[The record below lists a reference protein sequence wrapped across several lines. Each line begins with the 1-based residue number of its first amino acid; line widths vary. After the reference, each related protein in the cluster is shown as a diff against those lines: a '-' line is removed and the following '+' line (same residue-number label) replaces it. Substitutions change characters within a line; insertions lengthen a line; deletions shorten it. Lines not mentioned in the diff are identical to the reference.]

1 MLKLQAVELSKSY
14 RGRKVVDDVELEIG
28 QGEVVGLLG
37 PNGAGKT
44 TTFYILVGLAR
55 PDSGRVLLNG
65 EEITDLPMYLRAR
78 SGISYLPQEPSV
90 FRQLTS
96 EENLLA
102 VLETLPL
109 TPEQQRDRLE
119 ELLAQMGLETVR
131 TSKAYMLSGGE
142 RRRLEI
148 ARSLTLEP
156 SFILLDE
163 PFSGI
168 DPLTVKDLQETIR
181 GLAQS
186 GIGVLITDHNVR
198 ETLTVTDR
206 AYILKSGKIFRK
218 GRPEDLSN
226 DPEVRRV
233 YLGDHFRL
241 NCSRLTAGRKDFLD
255 HGLARTQTQLTGGA
269 EADSDAWSGADGQRA
284 GAEPPGVAGD
294 DQHRDGGQSGAGRVE
309 RRADH
314 HQQLQRRKL
323 PEERNR
329 ESPRE
334 KGAERFRR
342 IRRRQLFQPVPGHRW
357 RRRAVPGTRNF

>member
-28 QGEVVGLLG
+28 QGEIVGLLG

-65 EEITDLPMYLRAR
+65 DEITDLPMYLRAR

-109 TPEQQRDRLE
+109 TTEQQRDRLE
-119 ELLAQMGLETVR
+119 ELLVQMGLETVR
-131 TSKAYMLSGGE
+131 QSKAYTLSGGE

-148 ARSLTLEP
+148 ARSLTLQP

-168 DPLTVKDLQETIR
+168 DPLTVKDLQEIIR
-181 GLAQS
+181 DFSRS

-198 ETLTVTDR
+198 ETLKVTDR
-206 AYILKSGKIFRK
+206 AYIVNHGKIFRT
-218 GRPEDLSN
+218 GRPEELSN

-241 NCSRLTAGRKDFLD
+241 N
-255 HGLARTQTQLTGGA
+255 
-269 EADSDAWSGADGQRA
+269 
-284 GAEPPGVAGD
+284 
-294 DQHRDGGQSGAGRVE
+294 
-309 RRADH
+309 
-314 HQQLQRRKL
+314 
-323 PEERNR
+323 
-329 ESPRE
+329 
-334 KGAERFRR
+334 
-342 IRRRQLFQPVPGHRW
+342 
-357 RRRAVPGTRNF
+357 

>member
-1 MLKLQAVELSKSY
+1 MLKLQAVELNKSY

-78 SGISYLPQEPSV
+78 SGISYLPQELSV
-90 FRQLTS
+90 FRQLTC
-96 EENLLA
+96 EQNLLA

-109 TPEQQRDRLE
+109 SPEQQRDRLE
-119 ELLAQMGLETVR
+119 ELLVQMGLETVR

-168 DPLTVKDLQETIR
+168 DPLTVKDLQEIIR
-181 GLAQS
+181 GLAQA

-218 GRPEDLSN
+218 GRPEELSN
-226 DPEVRRV
+226 DPEVRRL

-241 NCSRLTAGRKDFLD
+241 N
-255 HGLARTQTQLTGGA
+255 
-269 EADSDAWSGADGQRA
+269 
-284 GAEPPGVAGD
+284 
-294 DQHRDGGQSGAGRVE
+294 
-309 RRADH
+309 
-314 HQQLQRRKL
+314 
-323 PEERNR
+323 
-329 ESPRE
+329 
-334 KGAERFRR
+334 
-342 IRRRQLFQPVPGHRW
+342 
-357 RRRAVPGTRNF
+357 

>member
-1 MLKLQAVELSKSY
+1 MHKSY

-119 ELLAQMGLETVR
+119 ELLVQMGLETVR
-131 TSKAYMLSGGE
+131 TNKAYTLSGGE

-168 DPLTVKDLQETIR
+168 DPLTVKDLQEIIR
-181 GLAQS
+181 ELAKS

-218 GRPEDLSN
+218 GRPEELSD

-241 NCSRLTAGRKDFLD
+241 N
-255 HGLARTQTQLTGGA
+255 
-269 EADSDAWSGADGQRA
+269 
-284 GAEPPGVAGD
+284 
-294 DQHRDGGQSGAGRVE
+294 
-309 RRADH
+309 
-314 HQQLQRRKL
+314 
-323 PEERNR
+323 
-329 ESPRE
+329 
-334 KGAERFRR
+334 
-342 IRRRQLFQPVPGHRW
+342 
-357 RRRAVPGTRNF
+357 

>member
-1 MLKLQAVELSKSY
+1 MPTLQGVDLSKSY
-14 RGRKVVDDVELEIG
+14 RGRKVVDNVELEIG

-44 TTFYILVGLAR
+44 TTFYMIVGLAR
-55 PDSGRVLLNG
+55 PDSGRVVLNG

-131 TSKAYMLSGGE
+131 QSKAYMLSGGE

-148 ARSLTLEP
+148 ARSLTLQP

-168 DPLTVKDLQETIR
+168 DPLTVKDLQDLIR
-181 GLAQS
+181 GLSRS
-186 GIGVLITDHNVR
+186 GIGVLITDHSVR
-198 ETLTVTDR
+198 ETLSVTDR
-206 AYILKSGKIFRK
+206 AYIVNHGKIMAK
-218 GRPEDLSN
+218 GTPQELSN

-233 YLGDHFRL
+233 YLGDNFRL
-241 NCSRLTAGRKDFLD
+241 N
-255 HGLARTQTQLTGGA
+255 
-269 EADSDAWSGADGQRA
+269 
-284 GAEPPGVAGD
+284 
-294 DQHRDGGQSGAGRVE
+294 
-309 RRADH
+309 
-314 HQQLQRRKL
+314 
-323 PEERNR
+323 
-329 ESPRE
+329 
-334 KGAERFRR
+334 
-342 IRRRQLFQPVPGHRW
+342 
-357 RRRAVPGTRNF
+357 

>member
-55 PDSGRVLLNG
+55 PDSGRVLLNDD
-65 EEITDLPMYLRAR
+65 EITDLPMYLRAR

-119 ELLAQMGLETVR
+119 ELLMQMGLETVR
-131 TSKAYMLSGGE
+131 TSKAYTLSGGE

-148 ARSLTLEP
+148 ARSLTLQP

-181 GLAQS
+181 DLAKS

-198 ETLTVTDR
+198 ETLSVTDR

-218 GRPEDLSN
+218 GRPDELSN
-226 DPEVRRV
+226 DAEVRRV

-241 NCSRLTAGRKDFLD
+241 N
-255 HGLARTQTQLTGGA
+255 
-269 EADSDAWSGADGQRA
+269 
-284 GAEPPGVAGD
+284 
-294 DQHRDGGQSGAGRVE
+294 
-309 RRADH
+309 
-314 HQQLQRRKL
+314 
-323 PEERNR
+323 
-329 ESPRE
+329 
-334 KGAERFRR
+334 
-342 IRRRQLFQPVPGHRW
+342 
-357 RRRAVPGTRNF
+357 

>member
-1 MLKLQAVELSKSY
+1 MPTLQGVELSKSY
-14 RGRKVVDDVELEIG
+14 RGRKVVDNVQIEMC

-44 TTFYILVGLAR
+44 TTFYIIVGLAR
-55 PDSGRVLLNG
+55 PDSGQVLLNG

-131 TSKAYMLSGGE
+131 QSKAYMLSGGE

-148 ARSLTLEP
+148 ARSLTLQP

-168 DPLTVKDLQETIR
+168 DPLTVRDLQELIR
-181 GLAQS
+181 ELSRS

-198 ETLTVTDR
+198 ETLSVTDR
-206 AYILKSGKIFRK
+206 AYIVNRGRIMAK
-218 GRPEDLSN
+218 GTPKDLSN
-226 DPEVRRV
+226 NPEVRRV
-233 YLGDHFRL
+233 YLGDTFRL
-241 NCSRLTAGRKDFLD
+241 N
-255 HGLARTQTQLTGGA
+255 
-269 EADSDAWSGADGQRA
+269 
-284 GAEPPGVAGD
+284 
-294 DQHRDGGQSGAGRVE
+294 
-309 RRADH
+309 
-314 HQQLQRRKL
+314 
-323 PEERNR
+323 
-329 ESPRE
+329 
-334 KGAERFRR
+334 
-342 IRRRQLFQPVPGHRW
+342 
-357 RRRAVPGTRNF
+357 